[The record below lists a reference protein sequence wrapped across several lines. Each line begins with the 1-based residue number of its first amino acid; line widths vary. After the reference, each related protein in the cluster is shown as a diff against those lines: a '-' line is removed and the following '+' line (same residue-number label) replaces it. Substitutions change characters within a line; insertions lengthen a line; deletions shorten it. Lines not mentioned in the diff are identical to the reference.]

1 MSHTMLDIMGEDIKS
16 SIDQEAYNLVE
27 KYQTWH
33 NSKLQRAKLV
43 KLQFTMKKISFLFLA
58 PNLELGLHYIM

>member
-43 KLQFTMKKISFLFLA
+43 KLQFTMKKISSYFYFWHLT
-58 PNLELGLHYIM
+58 